1 MIEKE
6 LYPLSEAQQRIW
18 VTQMLNPESSM
29 FTIGGYMLI
38 KGAVEI
44 EKLQTSI
51 NHVIQKNKVFQT
63 HIVKKADEYFQYYT
77 TDSKKEIEHID
88 FCEKKA
94 DEKDFLEWIEQQ
106 ARTAFPLENGFLYQ
120 FITFKKEEYLY
131 GYLVKLHHVI
141 SDAWSFQLITDEISE
156 EYEKLVKGEE
166 KQGTDEE
173 SEYDYVT
180 YIEKEKEYLQSKQYE
195 KYREYWVNKLTDL
208 PIIRKTFSMQ
218 NQGKRK
224 EWIWSE
230 EDTSRIRNYAKDTH
244 FTLNAVL
251 LAAYIIYLS
260 KSLQSND
267 IVVGIPFSG
276 RNMAMSRHTVGM
288 FVSSLPFRF
297 HVDMGE
303 SFMQMVGR
311 LQKELMICFKNHR
324 FSYNRLVKEL
334 KLREQGQDGLY
345 ENCFNYYNVT
355 LKTEIA
361 GMEAVAKEFYNGEQD
376 YVLQLIVR
384 DWADGNQ
391 LEIDV
396 DYKTSVYQEEDI
408 VQFFSQYR
416 NIISAVAEKRDILV
430 CDITML
436 SEEEYKMLVCD
447 FNNTS
452 SRYPSTETIIDLFE
466 QQVRLTPN
474 HIAVQDG
481 TKLLTYEELNR
492 KSDFIASELRKRC
505 GNERRNI
512 GLMTKHS
519 IETLIFILGIMK
531 ANCTFVPIDISYPS
545 SRIQF
550 MIKDASLHIIIC
562 DGEKEQ
568 IEKYGVEVLYYQ
580 SCQMQLSEL
589 DKEESQQ
596 NQIRPE
602 PGDLAYILYTS
613 GTTGEPK
620 GVMIEHKGLVNYI
633 YWANKVYVRGDEMA
647 FPFFTSLSFDLTITS
662 IFTPLIS
669 GNKVVVYRDD
679 QEVYVLNRIIL
690 DNLVSII
697 KMTPTHLSL
706 LVDMDCSKSKIE
718 RIIVGGEQLT
728 AELCKT
734 ITEKFSHKIEIY
746 NEYGPSE
753 AVVGCMIYQ
762 YDKEKDK
769 GFAVP
774 VGKPADNVKVFI
786 LDPSKQPMPLNG
798 IGEMFIS
805 SPGLSRGYLN
815 KPELTKEKFIKSPFT
830 KGERMYAT
838 GDLAKFIAPDCIE
851 YCGRADQQIKLHG
864 YRIELDEIK
873 NCLQKMRQIKD
884 AVVIHK
890 KNASGKE
897 YLCCYYVKRESVTK
911 QELVEYLTGEL
922 PGYMVPHLYYELN
935 EIPVTTNRKL
945 NISALP
951 EIEET
956 AEKNESST
964 DYLDEKCKTL
974 IEVLHSVFPNEH
986 IEMQSDFYQLGG
998 DSIQAIRISSQMLEY
1013 GFHLK
1018 ASNILFSPIISDMV
1032 RYITKAVPD
1041 KEEEIT
1047 DWIEPTPIIAQ
1058 FFDRNHPDRNYY
1070 HQSLLLE
1077 LDQRVGVAD
1086 LENVFQMLIKHHDIL
1101 RMHLD
1106 RESQKLKYQSIG
1118 KEFKIIYYDLL
1129 DKPDN
1134 EKEETVRKIGIYEK
1148 SSIFIE
1154 DNYLFRVSFI
1164 RFSKDKNLLLIVM
1177 HHLIIDGLSWG
1188 ILLEDLESLLLQKN
1202 NGQQLKL
1209 PLKTSSFRK
1218 WSEYVKREELNTQ
1231 KYDLTAIEEF
1241 KKFYKRNTKVDESY
1255 LKNGKI
1261 ECMLSKET
1269 TEKFIEEIGKNKT
1282 ISELYVLAD
1291 AVLTALEPL
1300 LGQDFLI
1307 DTEWH
1312 GRNTEYQELD
1322 LSRTIGWFT
1331 SIIPI
1336 HITNLDRD
1344 EKERLRTIKE
1354 EMQKAKQLS
1363 VDPVFTGWYAKNR
1376 KKIQPIIKLNYLGN
1390 YSSVLKREL
1399 FCYASYDTGDDVSMN
1414 NYMENQL
1421 EINAIII
1428 DSKLQITIYYS
1439 YSLCSEQKMQEI
1451 CQKIPN
1457 HIEQITTFLREENP
1471 YCFTSMDFNTV
1482 NISTQELDSIF
1493 E

>member
-1 MIEKE
+1 
-6 LYPLSEAQQRIW
+6 
-18 VTQMLNPESSM
+18 
-29 FTIGGYMLI
+29 
-38 KGAVEI
+38 
-44 EKLQTSI
+44 
-51 NHVIQKNKVFQT
+51 
-63 HIVKKADEYFQYYT
+63 
-77 TDSKKEIEHID
+77 
-88 FCEKKA
+88 
-94 DEKDFLEWIEQQ
+94 
-106 ARTAFPLENGFLYQ
+106 
-120 FITFKKEEYLY
+120 
-131 GYLVKLHHVI
+131 
-141 SDAWSFQLITDEISE
+141 
-156 EYEKLVKGEE
+156 
-166 KQGTDEE
+166 
-173 SEYDYVT
+173 
-180 YIEKEKEYLQSKQYE
+180 
-195 KYREYWVNKLTDL
+195 
-208 PIIRKTFSMQ
+208 
-218 NQGKRK
+218 
-224 EWIWSE
+224 
-230 EDTSRIRNYAKDTH
+230 
-244 FTLNAVL
+244 
-251 LAAYIIYLS
+251 
-260 KSLQSND
+260 
-267 IVVGIPFSG
+267 
-276 RNMAMSRHTVGM
+276 
-288 FVSSLPFRF
+288 
-297 HVDMGE
+297 
-303 SFMQMVGR
+303 
-311 LQKELMICFKNHR
+311 
-324 FSYNRLVKEL
+324 
-334 KLREQGQDGLY
+334 
-345 ENCFNYYNVT
+345 
-355 LKTEIA
+355 
-361 GMEAVAKEFYNGEQD
+361 
-376 YVLQLIVR
+376 
-384 DWADGNQ
+384 
-391 LEIDV
+391 
-396 DYKTSVYQEEDI
+396 
-408 VQFFSQYR
+408 
-416 NIISAVAEKRDILV
+416 
-430 CDITML
+430 
-436 SEEEYKMLVCD
+436 
-447 FNNTS
+447 
-452 SRYPSTETIIDLFE
+452 
-466 QQVRLTPN
+466 
-474 HIAVQDG
+474 
-481 TKLLTYEELNR
+481 
-492 KSDFIASELRKRC
+492 
-505 GNERRNI
+505 
-512 GLMTKHS
+512 
-519 IETLIFILGIMK
+519 
-531 ANCTFVPIDISYPS
+531 
-545 SRIQF
+545 
-550 MIKDASLHIIIC
+550 
-562 DGEKEQ
+562 
-568 IEKYGVEVLYYQ
+568 
-580 SCQMQLSEL
+580 MQLSEL

-786 LDPSKQPMPLNG
+786 LDPSKKPMPLNG

-1134 EKEETVRKIGIYEK
+1134 EKER
-1148 SSIFIE
+1148 
-1154 DNYLFRVSFI
+1154 N
-1164 RFSKDKNLLLIVM
+1164 SK
-1177 HHLIIDGLSWG
+1177 
-1188 ILLEDLESLLLQKN
+1188 
-1202 NGQQLKL
+1202 
-1209 PLKTSSFRK
+1209 
-1218 WSEYVKREELNTQ
+1218 
-1231 KYDLTAIEEF
+1231 
-1241 KKFYKRNTKVDESY
+1241 
-1255 LKNGKI
+1255 
-1261 ECMLSKET
+1261 
-1269 TEKFIEEIGKNKT
+1269 
-1282 ISELYVLAD
+1282 
-1291 AVLTALEPL
+1291 
-1300 LGQDFLI
+1300 
-1307 DTEWH
+1307 
-1312 GRNTEYQELD
+1312 
-1322 LSRTIGWFT
+1322 
-1331 SIIPI
+1331 
-1336 HITNLDRD
+1336 
-1344 EKERLRTIKE
+1344 
-1354 EMQKAKQLS
+1354 
-1363 VDPVFTGWYAKNR
+1363 KNR
-1376 KKIQPIIKLNYLGN
+1376 NL
-1390 YSSVLKREL
+1390 
-1399 FCYASYDTGDDVSMN
+1399 
-1414 NYMENQL
+1414 
-1421 EINAIII
+1421 
-1428 DSKLQITIYYS
+1428 
-1439 YSLCSEQKMQEI
+1439 
-1451 CQKIPN
+1451 
-1457 HIEQITTFLREENP
+1457 
-1471 YCFTSMDFNTV
+1471 
-1482 NISTQELDSIF
+1482 
-1493 E
+1493 